1 MTTQMVELTHS
12 TWKTE
17 LGSPVKIYVRMDH
30 IFALVYMPEN
40 KCVAVQSIAGAYQ
53 TVQESEEEIINKMNE
68 TSNPNTTEEVK

>member
-1 MTTQMVELTHS
+1 
-12 TWKTE
+12 
-17 LGSPVKIYVRMDH
+17 MDH